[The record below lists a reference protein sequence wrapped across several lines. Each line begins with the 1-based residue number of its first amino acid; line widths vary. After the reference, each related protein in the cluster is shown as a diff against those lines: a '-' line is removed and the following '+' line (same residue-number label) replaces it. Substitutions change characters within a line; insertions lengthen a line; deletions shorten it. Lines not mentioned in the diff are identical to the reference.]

1 MRFQETKLEGAWV
14 IHPTRFEDD
23 RGHFARTFCREEF
36 AGRGLDVDYPQAN
49 LSFNLRR
56 GTLRGLHL
64 QLPPHEEGKL
74 VRCSRG
80 AIWDVIVDL
89 RPGSETEGQWTAVE
103 LSAEN
108 GVQLFVPRGFAHGF
122 LTLRD
127 DTEVSYLMSAV
138 YAPQAGHGYRYDD
151 PTFAIDWPEKITV
164 VSDKDRELPVYD
176 RELHRELVMISGAGD
191 PS

>member
-1 MRFQETKLEGAWV
+1 MKFEETHLADAWV
-14 IHPTRFEDD
+14 VRPERFEDE
-23 RGHFARTFCREEF
+23 RGHFARTFCRDEF
-36 AGRGLDVDYPQAN
+36 ESRGLDTDYPQAN
-49 LSFNLRR
+49 VSFNRRR

-89 RPGSETEGQWTAVE
+89 RPDSDTEGQWTAVE

-138 YAPQAGHGYRYDD
+138 YEPQAAHGYRHDD
-151 PTFAIDWPEKITV
+151 PTFAIEWPEEIAV
-164 VSDKDRELPVYD
+164 ISEKDRQLPIYD
-176 RELHRELVMISGAGD
+176 PELHRELVMISGLGD